1 MSRTTPTKPR
11 RHLDVPVTD
20 VVYTNGARCQ
30 AADAGC
36 ALQRHCQRFWSL
48 RRMVHDLRPGLLIVG
63 SATVLQEAGP
73 GPWPPWCTVVGLHQ
87 KIAADLLAQSPWRPP
102 DGDVKFES
110 WKKYLPQLWNRA
122 QEQTG
127 GL

>member
-1 MSRTTPTKPR
+1 
-11 RHLDVPVTD
+11 
-20 VVYTNGARCQ
+20 
-30 AADAGC
+30 
-36 ALQRHCQRFWSL
+36 
-48 RRMVHDLRPGLLIVG
+48 MVHDLRPGLLIVG